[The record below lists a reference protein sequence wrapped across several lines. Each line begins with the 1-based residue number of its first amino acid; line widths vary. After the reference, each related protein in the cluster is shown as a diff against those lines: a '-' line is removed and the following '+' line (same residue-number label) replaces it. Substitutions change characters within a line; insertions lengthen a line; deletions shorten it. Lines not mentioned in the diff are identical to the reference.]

1 LSFAPM
7 SAALRAILPQRKSET
22 PSTASTVASASSPDV
37 GGATETLQVPCDLYG
52 LFVAEPLQL
61 NVRIDGYV
69 IFFLE
74 MIRTV
79 FFLAVNFGI
88 QLMYVTRIHKINRQ
102 NEGAQCEPRKA
113 YLQLVCIFVF
123 ATSIFKELRNCTDFL
138 DLLIRCPVRESD
150 GYVRVGVGG
159 GCDGKHGAVLH
170 SECEPPSSS
179 FRDRLFKL
187 ARLYRCEQKDHLWS
201 LGSMT
206 GLWKLVCVIFVALPR
221 IVLCLLLLKVAS
233 GFIARS
239 TEESMV
245 IDTVAALFISDIG
258 TFMFHAFTT
267 NSVKN
272 NLRRMPPVEFTSNNC
287 ARLLSFFLVNFVLPI
302 ITVGLSVAM
311 VWYLRSHCGP
321 DQDFTSAL
329 RSSWDSSDILAVAV
343 FTS

>member
-1 LSFAPM
+1 M

-179 FRDRLFKL
+179 FRDRLSKL

-239 TEESMV
+239 TEE
-245 IDTVAALFISDIG
+245 IS
-258 TFMFHAFTT
+258 
-267 NSVKN
+267 
-272 NLRRMPPVEFTSNNC
+272 
-287 ARLLSFFLVNFVLPI
+287 
-302 ITVGLSVAM
+302 
-311 VWYLRSHCGP
+311 
-321 DQDFTSAL
+321 
-329 RSSWDSSDILAVAV
+329 
-343 FTS
+343 